1 MRKFTLVL
9 IFTFVFNG
17 VKAQPTNEEFLQS
30 LFSQAFYLEQCV
42 SNKKIP
48 STEIHN
54 KNIDKVLSL
63 GVNMDNHWD
72 SARNGSDNKIYDLVR
87 RQWIKVP
94 FNKKHCELVN
104 REQIKYFRS
113 LNR

>member
-1 MRKFTLVL
+1 MRKFVL
-9 IFTFVFNG
+9 LLMFTFVSNA
-17 VKAQPTNEEFLQS
+17 VSAQPTNEEFLQS
-30 LFSQAFYLEQCV
+30 LFSQAFYLRQSV

-48 STEIHN
+48 STEIHS

-72 SARNGSDNKIYDLVR
+72 SARKDSDNKIYDLVR

>member
-1 MRKFTLVL
+1 
-9 IFTFVFNG
+9 
-17 VKAQPTNEEFLQS
+17 
-30 LFSQAFYLEQCV
+30 
-42 SNKKIP
+42 
-48 STEIHN
+48 
-54 KNIDKVLSL
+54 
-63 GVNMDNHWD
+63 MDNHWD

>member
-1 MRKFTLVL
+1 MLLLLV
-9 IFTFVFNG
+9 FVFSDL
-17 VKAQPTNEEFLQS
+17 KAQPTNEEFLQS

-72 SARNGSDNKIYDLVR
+72 SAKNGSDNKIYDLVR
-87 RQWIKVP
+87 RQWVKVP

>member
-1 MRKFTLVL
+1 MRKFTLL
-9 IFTFVFNG
+9 LMFTFVFNG

-48 STEIHN
+48 FTEIHN

-72 SARNGSDNKIYDLVR
+72 SARNGSNNKI
-87 RQWIKVP
+87 
-94 FNKKHCELVN
+94 
-104 REQIKYFRS
+104 
-113 LNR
+113 

>member
-1 MRKFTLVL
+1 MRKFVL
-9 IFTFVFNG
+9 FMMVTFVSNG

-54 KNIDKVLSL
+54 KNIDKEKVS
-63 GVNMDNHWD
+63 VVSM
-72 SARNGSDNKIYDLVR
+72 GSVKPLDTNFL
-87 RQWIKVP
+87 
-94 FNKKHCELVN
+94 
-104 REQIKYFRS
+104 KYF
-113 LNR
+113 